1 MKTEKSSTKSNRNAG
16 LEALQFIADGSA
28 DEIISADYADYRR
41 FEKLILKEMYRIK
54 YLCNSAKAADKNL
67 T

>member
-16 LEALQFIADGSA
+16 LKALQFIADESA